1 MNSLLWQLEGGDRRS
16 IGAVPRIVERVL
28 ADPRRFPTLLRG
40 MAAPDALVCMRC
52 ADAVEKITRGHPE
65 YLALHKRWLIRF
77 AATAQQQ
84 ELRWH
89 LAQILP
95 RLRLQTAERR
105 RVKQILE
112 SYLRDRS
119 RIVRALQGLA
129 DIAGQDSELRA
140 PIVRRLEGLTETGS
154 AAMRSRGRKL
164 LRVLKRGTPRD
175 VPGQRESSR

>member
-1 MNSLLWQLEGGDRRS
+1 MNSLLQQLEGGDRRS
-16 IGAVPRIVERVL
+16 IGAVPRIVERML

-40 MAAPDALVCMRC
+40 MAAPNALVCMRC
-52 ADAVEKITRGHPE
+52 ADAVEKITRAHPE

-95 RLRLQTAERR
+95 RLPLRSAERR

-119 RIVRALQGLA
+119 RIVKTLAMQGLA
-129 DIAGQDSELRA
+129 DIAGQDSELRG
-140 PIVRRLEGLTETGS
+140 PIVRRLERLTETGS

-164 LRVLKRGTPRD
+164 LRVLKRGTAGPA
-175 VPGQRESSR
+175 GST